1 MARSSILALIGA
13 TALAGFA
20 AGAAQR
26 PAALSQTNPGLW
38 EIAGVPG
45 ARAPARECV
54 GDIAALARFEHRGR
68 SCSSKV
74 LRDGESS
81 AEIEYSCGG
90 SGFGRSTLTVLTP
103 RSLRIETQGI
113 SDNLPF
119 HYVLQAR
126 RVGDCPG
133 RSTASRH

>member
-1 MARSSILALIGA
+1 MTRWTFLVAAAPLLAAAANAPRS
-13 TALAGFA
+13 
-20 AGAAQR
+20 
-26 PAALSQTNPGLW
+26 AALGQAAPGLW

-45 ARAPARECV
+45 AKAPARECV
-54 GDIAALARFEHRGR
+54 GDVAAFARFEHRARNCAQKVITDGP
-68 SCSSKV
+68 SSTV
-74 LRDGESS
+74 
-81 AEIEYSCGG
+81 IEYSCG
-90 SGFGRSTLTVLTP
+90 SGEFGRSQLTVITP

-133 RSTASRH
+133 RASAARH